1 MLLKKAICL
10 TDMLLLFKKKNKLR
24 DSGLHASLTGSV
36 LLFLKK
42 KDGDSIKVV
51 VTGKRKKGLGLE
63 VPCTYSYHGPLT
75 MMKLYCIY
83 TATGN

>member
-42 KDGDSIKVV
+42 KT
-51 VTGKRKKGLGLE
+51 VT
-63 VPCTYSYHGPLT
+63 V
-75 MMKLYCIY
+75 
-83 TATGN
+83 